1 MEGQGADV
9 SPQQL
14 SKSLMDVAV
23 EAWRFSKLFAK
34 LLSKLDAGEQARY
47 QSQFLWFVKKLSEN
61 LEASGLHL
69 VNVEGHP
76 YDPGVAAT
84 ALNVGDFAPDDRLV
98 VEQMLEPIIMGPAGL
113 LRAGT
118 ILVRKVER

>member
-1 MEGQGADV
+1 MA
-9 SPQQL
+9 L
-14 SKSLMDVAV
+14 
-23 EAWRFSKLFAK
+23 LFAR

-47 QSQFLWFVKKLSEN
+47 QSQFSWFVKKLCEN
-61 LEASGLHL
+61 LEASGLRL

-84 ALNVGDFAPDDRLV
+84 ALNIGDFAPDDRLV
-98 VEQMLEPIIMGPAGL
+98 VEQMLEPIIMGSEGL